1 MNEVTRPLE
10 VIETEINFYKQ
21 QTASGIIEIGK
32 RLIEAKKQ
40 LSHGEW
46 GKWLEDKVDFTQ
58 RTASRFMKC
67 AEEYSSNWTALSNLG
82 QSKLFV
88 LLSVPYEER
97 EEFINSTHEVNG
109 EQKTLDEMTTR
120 ELQKVIN
127 ERDQYKKE
135 IDKISS
141 QKDKVSKEKNKL
153 AKENEKL
160 QGLAQAEKIKAV
172 NEKERAEKL
181 EEELGLLQERFNVQE
196 ADKASELEA
205 LRSELAEKQI
215 EIEELKNK
223 PIEVTYAEPNP
234 EDIAEKE
241 ELKEKIKKLEEGRE
255 ESLAKLESEKV
266 ALENQVK
273 ILTEKVN
280 QPQNDEKIKFEFYF
294 NSIVADFKNILHILN
309 SMNEKDKEK
318 YKNAVSGIIGKINE
332 KLN

>member
-1 MNEVTRPLE
+1 MNEITRPLE

-67 AEEYSSNWTALSNLG
+67 AEEYSSNWTPVSNLG
-82 QSKLFV
+82 QSKLFA
-88 LLSVPYEER
+88 LLSVPSEER
-97 EEFINSTHEVNG
+97 EEFINETHQING
-109 EQKTLDEMTTR
+109 EEKTVFEMTKR
-120 ELQKVIN
+120 ELEQTIK

-160 QGLAQAEKIKAV
+160 
-172 NEKERAEKL
+172 
-181 EEELGLLQERFNVQE
+181 EEELALLQERFNVQE

-205 LRSELAEKQI
+205 LRSELAEKQS

-241 ELKEKIKKLEEGRE
+241 ELKKKLEKAETE
-255 ESLAKLESEKV
+255 KQESLAKLENEKA

-294 NSIVADFKNILHILN
+294 NSIVSDFKNILHIVN
-309 SMNEKDKEK
+309 SMDETDREK
-318 YKNAVSGIIGKINE
+318 YKNAVSGVIGKINE
-332 KLN
+332 KLC

>member
-21 QTASGIIEIGK
+21 QTASGIIEIGR
-32 RLIEAKKQ
+32 RLIEAKAQ
-40 LSHGEW
+40 LEHGQW
-46 GKWLEDKVDFTQ
+46 GKWLEDKVQFTQ
-58 RTASRFMKC
+58 ETARKFMRC
-67 AEEYSSNWTALSNLG
+67 AEEYSNSNLDWNLG
-82 QSKLFV
+82 QSKLFA
-88 LLSVPYEER
+88 LLSVPSEER
-97 EEFINSTHEVNG
+97 EAFINEPHEIDG
-109 EQKTLDEMTTR
+109 EQKTVYEMTKR
-120 ELQKVIN
+120 ELQQAIK
-127 ERDQYKKE
+127 ERDQYKK
-135 IDKISS
+135 D
-141 QKDKVSKEKNKL
+141 KDKVSKEKNKL

-160 QGLAQAEKIKAV
+160 QGLAQSERIKAV

-223 PIEVTYAEPNP
+223 PIEVTYTEPNP

-241 ELKEKIKKLEEGRE
+241 ELKKKLEKAETE
-255 ESLAKLESEKV
+255 KQESLAKLENEKA

-309 SMNEKDKEK
+309 SMDETDREK
-318 YKNAVSGIIGKINE
+318 YKNAVSGVIGKINE
-332 KLN
+332 KLA

>member
-21 QTASGIIEIGK
+21 QTASGIIEIGR

-40 LSHGEW
+40 LGHGEW
-46 GKWLEDKVDFTQ
+46 GKWLKEKVDFRQ
-58 RTASRFMKC
+58 ETARKFMKC
-67 AEEYSSNWTALSNLG
+67 AEEFSNSQALGNLG
-82 QSKLFV
+82 QTKIFA
-88 LLSVPYEER
+88 LLDIPIENR

-109 EQKTLDEMTTR
+109 EQKTVDEMTTR
-120 ELQKVIN
+120 ELQKAIK

-141 QKDKVSKEKNKL
+141 QKDKVSEEKNKL

-160 QGLAQAEKIKAV
+160 QGLAQSERIKAV

-241 ELKEKIKKLEEGRE
+241 KLKEKIKKLEEGRE
-255 ESLAKLESEKV
+255 ESLAKLENEKV

-273 ILTEKVN
+273 ILTEKVD

-294 NSIVADFKNILHILN
+294 NSIVSDFKNILHILN

-318 YKNAVSGIIGKINE
+318 YKNAVSGVIGKINE
-332 KLN
+332 KLA

>member
-40 LSHGEW
+40 LGEGESFRAW
-46 GKWLEDKVDFTQ
+46 CKKMDFSKSS
-58 RTASRFMKC
+58 AYRFMRV
-67 AEEYSSNWTALSNLG
+67 ANEFSSVPTLG
-82 QSKLFV
+82 QSKIFA
-88 LLSVPYEER
+88 LLDVPIEER

-109 EQKTLDEMTTR
+109 EQKTVDEMTAR
-120 ELQKVIN
+120 ELQKAIK

-135 IDKISS
+135 VDKISS

-153 AKENEKL
+153 EKENEKL

-205 LRSELAEKQI
+205 LRSELAEKQS

-241 ELKEKIKKLEEGRE
+241 ELKKKLEKAETE
-255 ESLAKLESEKV
+255 KQESLSKLESEKA
-266 ALENQVK
+266 ALENKVK

-280 QPQNDEKIKFEFYF
+280 QPKNDEKIKFEFYF
-294 NSIVADFKNILHILN
+294 NSIVSDFKNILHILN
-309 SMNEKDKEK
+309 SMDETDREK
-318 YKNAVSGIIGKINE
+318 YKNAVSGVIGKINE
-332 KLN
+332 KLS

>member
-1 MNEVTRPLE
+1 MNEVTTRPLE

-46 GKWLEDKVDFTQ
+46 GKWLEDKVDFSS
-58 RTASRFMKC
+58 RTAQKFMKC
-67 AEEYSSNWTALSNLG
+67 AEEFSNTSPVANLG
-82 QSKLFV
+82 QSKLFA
-88 LLSVPYEER
+88 LLSVPSEER
-97 EEFINSTHEVNG
+97 EEFINEPHQING
-109 EQKTLDEMTTR
+109 EEKTVFEMTKR
-120 ELQKVIN
+120 ELEQTIK

-135 IDKISS
+135 
-141 QKDKVSKEKNKL
+141 KDKVSKEKNKL

-160 QGLAQAEKIKAV
+160 QGLAQSERIKAV

-241 ELKEKIKKLEEGRE
+241 ELKEKIKKLEAGKE
-255 ESLAKLESEKV
+255 ESLAKLENEKA

-309 SMNEKDKEK
+309 SMDETDREK
-318 YKNAVSGIIGKINE
+318 YKNAVSGVIGKINE
-332 KLN
+332 KLC